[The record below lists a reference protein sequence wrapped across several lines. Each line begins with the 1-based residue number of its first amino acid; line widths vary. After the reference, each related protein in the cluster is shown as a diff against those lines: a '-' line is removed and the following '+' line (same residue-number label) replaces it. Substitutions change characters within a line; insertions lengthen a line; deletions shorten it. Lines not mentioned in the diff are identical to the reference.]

1 MSRETIGAGVALND
15 AATLKAWVADPSMLK
30 PGVLMPAMQLSQTE
44 LDQVV
49 AYLTTL
55 H

>member
-1 MSRETIGAGVALND
+1 VAPND
-15 AATLKAWVADPSMLK
+15 AATLKAWVTDPNVLK
-30 PGVLMPAMQLSQTE
+30 PGVQMPAMKLSEPE